1 MQRALTLVAALA
13 LAVPVVAGLV
23 SAGAA
28 PAEGSSWLIPP
39 VDAVITRRFEPP
51 GTTWGPG
58 HRGID
63 YAVPAGT
70 AVRAVGAG
78 TVVFAGRVADTVA
91 VTVAHGDGMAS
102 TYSDLAEVLVVPGE
116 VIDQGYWIGRTSRA
130 HAGGEPGLHLGL
142 KLEGAYVDPE
152 AFIGPISLG
161 GAIRLAPLVWEPPET
176 LPAAFRTP
184 LLSATAPPSCDAELR
199 SPGDSPS
206 PPNDNI
212 AVLVAGIGSKT
223 AGGVS
228 AALYEAGGS
237 LLGYAEEATYPF
249 SYIGSSGT
257 SLHEPYEPADTF
269 GDIRTGA
276 ARLRGLLRRIAEHHP
291 GRSVDLI
298 AHSQGGIVAR
308 SYLELVADAW
318 DVSLPRVD
326 HLVTFSTPHGGA
338 PLAAAG
344 PVLDE
349 TIGGRAL
356 LRAGSWW
363 ASHGG
368 PVPDPYA
375 TSVAQLAPG
384 SDLLR
389 RLDRAAVLY
398 GTKVLS
404 LAIANDVV
412 VPADHARWEAYRS
425 SVVGP
430 EGVNG
435 HDSVVTSDAA
445 VAIARG
451 FLRDAPP
458 ACRTAWDLWGP
469 RFGRVVSFGEQAVP
483 WLYRALEP

>member
-1 MQRALTLVAALA
+1 MKRTLALIVASMLAALV
-13 LAVPVVAGLV
+13 LGV
-23 SAGAA
+23 SPATAA
-28 PAEGSSWLIPP
+28 SWLIPP
-39 VDAVITRRFEPP
+39 VDAVIARRFEPP

-63 YAVPAGT
+63 YAVPPGT
-70 AVRAVGAG
+70 AVRAIGAG

-91 VTVAHGDGMAS
+91 VTIAHGDGMES
-102 TYSDLAEVLVVPGE
+102 TYSDLDEVLVAPGD
-116 VIDQGYWIGRTSRA
+116 VVDQGYWIGRTGSS
-130 HAGGEPGLHLGL
+130 HDGGQPGLHLGL
-142 KLEGAYVDPE
+142 KVEGAYVDPE
-152 AFIGPISLG
+152 AFIGPIGLG
-161 GAIRLAPLVWEPPET
+161 RAIRLAPLVWEPPET
-176 LPAAFRTP
+176 LPAVFRTP
-184 LLSATAPPSCDAELR
+184 LLSATAPPDCDAEPRL
-199 SPGDSPS
+199 SAT
-206 PPNDNI
+206 PPNGNI

-223 AGGVS
+223 AGGIS
-228 AALYEAGGS
+228 AALYDAGGS
-237 LLGYAEEATYPF
+237 LLGYPEAVTYPF
-249 SYIGSSGT
+249 SYRGSGGN

-269 GDIRTGA
+269 GDIKA
-276 ARLRGLLRRIAEHHP
+276 AGERLRELLERVAERYP

-308 SYLELVADAW
+308 SYLQLAAEAW
-318 DVSLPRVD
+318 DPALPRVD

-338 PLAAAG
+338 PLAAGRA
-344 PVLDE
+344 VLDE
-349 TIGGRAL
+349 TTGGRAL

-389 RLDRAAVLY
+389 RLDREAVLY

-412 VPADHARWEAYRS
+412 VPADHARWQDYGS
-425 SVVGP
+425 SVVAP

-435 HDSVVTSDAA
+435 HDAVVTSSSAL
-445 VAIARG
+445 AIAQG

-469 RFGRVVSFGEQAVP
+469 RVGRAVSLAERAVP
-483 WLYRALEP
+483 WLYRVLEP